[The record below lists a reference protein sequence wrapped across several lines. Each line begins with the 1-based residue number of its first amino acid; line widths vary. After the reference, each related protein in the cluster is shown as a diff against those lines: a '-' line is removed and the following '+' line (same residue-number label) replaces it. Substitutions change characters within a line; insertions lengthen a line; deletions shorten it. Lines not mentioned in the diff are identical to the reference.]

1 MDIFK
6 IFSKKKIDNEILDNY
21 ELIYNSINE
30 IYRMFEEFMRTRY
43 FPYLKTQKI
52 KNKEQMGVLR
62 VYSIFKEIRNHF
74 INYNLD
80 IGGIRKSRKEYR
92 FDNAEKIAE
101 KMEIKSYQDSI
112 ISILSTI
119 EKNVKSI
126 KELPNLKDVILSLL
140 EYEMENIIK
149 TSKELAKL
157 ELEDETKLLSFIKE
171 IRGDAIKNTKEGKW
185 FYLDSK
191 KTYKT
196 YYSLN
201 FSITQLRILE
211 LIPLLN
217 NPSMKIKKRSLFVFE
232 LHKDKI
238 CPILHYNLE
247 YGDKRG
253 KSVNIHVFPKNYK
266 EELEMRYIKKVA

>member
-6 IFSKKKIDNEILDNY
+6 IFSKKKIDGEILDNY
-21 ELIYNSINE
+21 ELIYNAINE
-30 IYRMFEEFMRTRY
+30 IYQMFEEFMRNKY
-43 FPYLKTQKI
+43 LPYLKRQEGRTKEERKI
-52 KNKEQMGVLR
+52 LR
-62 VYSIFKEIRNHF
+62 VYSFFGEIRKHF

-80 IGGIRKSRKEYR
+80 IQGIRRSRKEYD

-112 ISILSTI
+112 ISLLDII
-119 EKNVKSI
+119 EKNVKNI
-126 KELPNLKDVILSLL
+126 KDLPNLKDANLDVL
-140 EYEMENIIK
+140 EYEMGNIIK
-149 TSKELAKL
+149 TSEDLAKL
-157 ELEDETKLLSFIKE
+157 EIEDEIKLLSVIKE
-171 IRGDAIKNTKEGKW
+171 IREDAIKNAKENRW
-185 FYLDSK
+185 LYLDGK
-191 KTYKT
+191 KT

-201 FSITQLRILE
+201 LGITKLRILE

-217 NPSMKIKKRSLFVFE
+217 NPSMEIKKRSLFVFE

-253 KSVNIHVFPKNYK
+253 KPINIHVFPKNYR
-266 EELEMRYIKKVA
+266 EELERRYIKRAA